1 MNEEIML
8 EEDGLFDDFADEDFA
23 EETTDET
30 EEGSSEGTPT
40 STNTPVADNSN
51 KSAEPFMT
59 IKYNSEEKGLSK
71 EEAIAMAQKGMNY
84 DKINTNY
91 TTMKTE
97 FDTIKPIYEQFSR
110 LAEDSGMDVA
120 SYVQSLQDMQTNYA
134 VSQEVKKLKEQYP
147 TTDEALLEEI
157 AKKRVADTVN
167 ARKQEAQQAQ
177 TNTNIEQEA
186 RKNEIKRQLD
196 VFERRYPNVNPQ
208 ELDQKVYDLMN
219 DGLTLLEAYQ
229 EVEAEK
235 RAVEAQKQ
243 QEREKV
249 EKQNQSNAKK
259 GLGNIGNADDID
271 VDDFLSGFNS

>member
-1 MNEEIML
+1 MNEEMML
-8 EEDGLFDDFADEDFA
+8 EDGLFDDYAEEDFPEEV
-23 EETTDET
+23 EETTVSET
-30 EEGSSEGTPT
+30 EEGPSEGTPT

-51 KSAEPFMT
+51 NNAEPFMT

-91 TTMKTE
+91 TNMKTE
-97 FDTIKPIYEQFSR
+97 YDTIKPIYEQFSK
-110 LAEDSGMDVA
+110 LAEESGMDVA

-134 VSQEVKKLKEQYP
+134 VSQEIKKLKEQYP

-157 AKKRVADTVN
+157 AKKRVADSVN
-167 ARKQEAQQAQ
+167 ARKQQAQ
-177 TNTNIEQEA
+177 TNTNNEQEA

-196 VFERRYPNVNPQ
+196 VFEKRYPNVNPQ

-235 RAVEAQKQ
+235 RSVEAQKQ
-243 QEREKV
+243 QAKEEAT
-249 EKQNQSNAKK
+249 KQNQANAKK